1 MCRTNNNLVA
11 LSPFKQLK
19 KLKATGAQYGPNVSL
34 IEMLLEYSTSEAY
47 IMGSGNNWT
56 KFACQMETICCKK
69 SNMKINVGS
78 QI

>member
-19 KLKATGAQYGPNVSL
+19 ELKATQAQYGSNVSL
-34 IEMLLEYSTSEAY
+34 IQMLLEYSTLEAY
-47 IMGSGNNWT
+47 IMGNGNNWE
-56 KFACQMETICCKK
+56 KFACQMETMCCRNP
-69 SNMKINVGS
+69 NMKINVGS